1 MITSKLPEF
10 LQFVYQVQ
18 DFLTTSNCN
27 NRGWALE
34 KVEELP
40 ALRALKFSFSS
51 VMCYFPYQLFKE
63 EKKYGW
69 MISLGYAHGGAE
81 EVLTLINDF
90 LSSES
95 SHETSRAN
103 PSITFC
109 PRDGVHCVHHN
120 ELQIYPFLFQILNF
134 WYVYLLISL
143 CFFVFGGSFSF
154 FKKVKN

>member
-18 DFLTTSNCN
+18 DFLTTSDCN
-27 NRGWALE
+27 SRGWALG

-51 VMCYFPYQLFKE
+51 VMCYFLYQLLKG

-81 EVLTLINDF
+81 EVLTLIKQFFIERIQSWNFESKSFHNF
-90 LSSES
+90 LPAG
-95 SHETSRAN
+95 R
-103 PSITFC
+103 
-109 PRDGVHCVHHN
+109 R
-120 ELQIYPFLFQILNF
+120 
-134 WYVYLLISL
+134 SL
-143 CFFVFGGSFSF
+143 CPSQRIANSSLSFSNFEFLIRLSAYFLMFFVFGGSFSF

>member
-27 NRGWALE
+27 SRGWALG

-51 VMCYFPYQLFKE
+51 VMCYFLYQLLKG

-69 MISLGYAHGGAE
+69 MISLGYAHGGTE
-81 EVLTLINDF
+81 EVLTLIKQFFIERIQSWNFENKSFHNF
-90 LSSES
+90 LPAG
-95 SHETSRAN
+95 R
-103 PSITFC
+103 
-109 PRDGVHCVHHN
+109 R
-120 ELQIYPFLFQILNF
+120 
-134 WYVYLLISL
+134 SL
-143 CFFVFGGSFSF
+143 CPSQRIANSSLSFSNFEFLIRLSAYFLMFFVFGGSFSF